1 MQLENK
7 QKKRPPCTATR
18 KEKFYM
24 DNVPQKIEIFNNDTF
39 GQVRALEIDGEP
51 WFIAKDVCDCLD
63 INNPSQALSRL
74 DDDEKNTIILNEGIP
89 GNPNKA
95 IVNEY
100 GLYSLILSSRK
111 PEAHEFKRWI
121 THDAIPSIRK
131 HGAYAT
137 PATIENIINN
147 PDFGIELLQK
157 LKEEQVKRKQ
167 VELENEE
174 MKPKAIFADAVSV
187 SDDAILIGALAKLL
201 KQNGVEIGQK
211 RLFLWLRENGY
222 LVKDGRDK
230 NIPTQRAME
239 LKLFKVKER
248 TITNPDGSSR
258 LTRTTLVTGKGQQ
271 YFVNKFLGGA
281 SYGR

>member
-1 MQLENK
+1 
-7 QKKRPPCTATR
+7 
-18 KEKFYM
+18 
-24 DNVPQKIEIFNNDTF
+24 
-39 GQVRALEIDGEP
+39 
-51 WFIAKDVCDCLD
+51 
-63 INNPSQALSRL
+63 
-74 DDDEKNTIILNEGIP
+74 
-89 GNPNKA
+89 
-95 IVNEY
+95 
-100 GLYSLILSSRK
+100 
-111 PEAHEFKRWI
+111 
-121 THDAIPSIRK
+121 
-131 HGAYAT
+131 
-137 PATIENIINN
+137 
-147 PDFGIELLQK
+147 
-157 LKEEQVKRKQ
+157 
-167 VELENEE
+167 

>member
-1 MQLENK
+1 M
-7 QKKRPPCTATR
+7 ATR

-24 DNVPQKIEIFNNDTF
+24 DNVPQKLELFNNKEF
-39 GQVRALEIDGEP
+39 GEVRALEVDGAP
-51 WFIAKDVCDCLD
+51 YFVAKD
-63 INNPSQALSRL
+63 IAEAL
-74 DDDEKNTIILNEGIP
+74 GYA
-89 GNPNKA
+89 NPN
-95 IVNEY
+95 
-100 GLYSLILSSRK
+100 
-111 PEAHEFKRWI
+111 
-121 THDAIPSIRK
+121 DAISKHCKGVAKRYPLQTAGGVQEARIISEGDVYRLIASSKLEGAQKFESWVFDSVIPQIRK

-281 SYGR
+281 TA